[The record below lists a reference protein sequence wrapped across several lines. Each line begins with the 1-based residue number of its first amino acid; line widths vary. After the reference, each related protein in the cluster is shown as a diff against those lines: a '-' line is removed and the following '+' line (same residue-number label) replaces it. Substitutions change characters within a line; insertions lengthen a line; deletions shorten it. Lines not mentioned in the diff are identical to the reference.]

1 VTFTIEP
8 FTESLKRFRETF
20 KAVQAG
26 RHVEPQEMVGFTSL
40 EAARNFLTRE
50 RLGLL
55 DTIKSRH
62 PGSIYE
68 LAKMTGLSYLE
79 FLTHDLAQGDPE
91 RAVTEI
97 QRAADRLKRIASLT
111 PIALA
116 AAIRKH
122 PELRTHVQIKRLRQ
136 LPAQQMKD
144 LCARRRAAEEDL
156 LRELTE
162 PR

>member
-1 VTFTIEP
+1 MVQISPMPGRRTAEIDHAEIKYWEYALTC
-8 FTESLKRFRETF
+8 SL
-20 KAVQAG
+20 
-26 RHVEPQEMVGFTSL
+26 PDWTS
-40 EAARNFLTRE
+40 
-50 RLGLL
+50 
-55 DTIKSRH
+55 
-62 PGSIYE
+62 YE
-68 LAKMTGLSYLE
+68 DLQIRRADVLSYLE

-97 QRAADRLKRIASLT
+97 QRAAARLKTIASLT

-136 LPAQQMKD
+136 VAAQQMKGF
-144 LCARRRAAEEDL
+144 CERRRAAVEDM

-162 PR
+162 PCR

>member
-1 VTFTIEP
+1 MPGRRTAEID
-8 FTESLKRFRETF
+8 
-20 KAVQAG
+20 QA
-26 RHVEPQEMVGFTSL
+26 EIKLWEYALTCPLPPWTS
-40 EAARNFLTRE
+40 
-50 RLGLL
+50 
-55 DTIKSRH
+55 
-62 PGSIYE
+62 YE
-68 LAKMTGLSYLE
+68 DLQIRRADVLSYLE
-79 FLTHDLAQGDPE
+79 FLTRDLAQGDPE

-97 QRAADRLKRIASLT
+97 QRTADRLKTIASLT

-136 LPAQQMKD
+136 LAAQQMKD

>member
-1 VTFTIEP
+1 MP
-8 FTESLKRFRETF
+8 
-20 KAVQAG
+20 G
-26 RHVEPQEMVGFTSL
+26 RRTRCRTAEIDHAEIKHWEY
-40 EAARNFLTRE
+40 ALTCP
-50 RLGLL
+50 LPPW
-55 DTIKSRH
+55 T
-62 PGSIYE
+62 IYE
-68 LAKMTGLSYLE
+68 DLQIRRADVLSYLE
-79 FLTHDLAQGDPE
+79 FLTHDLAQSDPE

-111 PIALA
+111 PVALA
-116 AAIRKH
+116 AAIKKH

-136 LPAQQMKD
+136 LAAQQMKD